1 MKWIAALL
9 LLPQFSFA
17 QNLNCAVKYRDKV
30 TPMYWF
36 EMDHS
41 HHSPLEYLTA
51 TVQEKSEP
59 GKVEITIME
68 AVEDDVWERFD
79 ALTKD
84 LEPEYKQKIR
94 DLGRTRITHAFVGL
108 YAGVLQYEFRLG
120 TDPNLYEISCASSA
134 K

>member
-9 LLPQFSFA
+9 FLPQFSFA

-36 EMDHS
+36 EANHS
-41 HHSPLEYLTA
+41 HHSPLEYLSA
-51 TVQEKSEP
+51 IVQEKSEP
-59 GKVEITIME
+59 GKVEITIAE

-120 TDPNLYEISCASSA
+120 NDPNLYEISCASSA